1 MPKHLKLENCPALE
15 AATDAMDGMEP
26 ELRQLA
32 GLLVALRVLGEADD
46 AIEPVAISSLAKSA
60 VARWTISN
68 SSGGPRSRLS
78 AMHEKCSPT
87 SSFRWTSRTHQALL
101 FVTEPT

>member
-60 VARWTISN
+60 GSTLDDIEELWRTAI
-68 SSGGPRSRLS
+68 GLS
-78 AMHEKCSPT
+78 AVHKNVCRDRRFPLDFTDAASIAVC
-87 SSFRWTSRTHQALL
+87 H
-101 FVTEPT
+101 